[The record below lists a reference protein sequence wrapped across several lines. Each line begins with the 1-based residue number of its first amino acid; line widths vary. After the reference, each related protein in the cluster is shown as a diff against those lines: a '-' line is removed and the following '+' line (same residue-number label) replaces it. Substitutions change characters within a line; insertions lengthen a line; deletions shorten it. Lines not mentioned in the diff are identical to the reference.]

1 MSMILGRTNYCTQP
15 RLIVYFMIVRGAE
28 CPCPLFSAQNL
39 PGEREELM
47 LRREVRKT
55 LRQSS
60 EVLSPEACG
69 NR

>member
-1 MSMILGRTNYCTQP
+1 
-15 RLIVYFMIVRGAE
+15 MIVRGAE